1 MYGPSACYS
10 LHSLPRS
17 RRNPPAR
24 RSIFVAVSASEAGAE
39 AAAGSD
45 DGLSGDEGGVVGEE
59 EGGDA
64 RDLVR
69 LACSR

>member
-17 RRNPPAR
+17 RRNPPALHSVSV
-24 RSIFVAVSASEAGAE
+24 SISASEAGAE